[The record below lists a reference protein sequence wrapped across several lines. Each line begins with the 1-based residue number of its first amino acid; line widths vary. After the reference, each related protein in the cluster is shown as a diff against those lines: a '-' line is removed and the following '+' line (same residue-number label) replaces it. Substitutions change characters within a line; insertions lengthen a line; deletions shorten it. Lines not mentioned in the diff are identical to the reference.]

1 MRPTFI
7 AAACLALA
15 CQGRRVQNKELFKSV
30 SSSVP
35 IDTEGVS
42 SHRKDESATPSPT
55 DSSGL
60 LLAQNPVS
68 AINRIGATQNVA
80 RSAAS
85 NMRGAEVLERGPE
98 IATEEK
104 VPTFNPYAS
113 KGFDRT
119 RSKFSH
125 SPQSSISVPAYGMP
139 LPMEPATSRIEDD
152 AVSNPKKVLRSGA
165 VDIQDA
171 TSQSKRGWGRP
182 IVAGIIAVF
191 VAGIGI
197 ATRRKAAS
205 KEDDLERGDT
215 HETAPLLSVAK
226 VASPAKESCPP
237 DNSTKP
243 LLIVTKDAFP
253 AKESCPPADSV
264 KVSTLQSVM
273 ERLPYLAMPV
283 SASVA
288 RDVSSDLVITR
299 AEENASTEGEKEIA
313 GSVMPDQKKAADAK
327 RAWMKI
333 LRDERRARRQKR
345 LSYLKAMKKMRLQRL
360 KAERERMK
368 RKMQTDFGIAPD
380 PGLEKRNAQDRNE
393 GTVPQRGFE
402 AKEPHRQLSLAMR
415 LLRIAI
421 RARKMRRVRRTR

>member
-7 AAACLALA
+7 AVACLALA

-42 SHRKDESATPSPT
+42 SHRKDESAIPPPT

-60 LLAQNPVS
+60 LLAQNPAN

-191 VAGIGI
+191 VVGVGI

-226 VASPAKESCPP
+226 VASPAKESRLP
-237 DNSTKP
+237 DDSAKP
-243 LLIVTKDAFP
+243 LLSVVKDAIP
-253 AKESCPPADSV
+253 AKESGTPDDSM
-264 KVSTLQSVM
+264 KVSTLQ
-273 ERLPYLAMPV
+273 
-283 SASVA
+283 SVA

-299 AEENASTEGEKEIA
+299 AEANAFTEAEKDIA
-313 GSVMPDQKKAADAK
+313 GIAMPDQKKAADAK
-327 RAWMKI
+327 RAWMKM

-368 RKMQTDFGIAPD
+368 RKMQTDFGIALD

-393 GTVPQRGFE
+393 GTVPQRGLE

>member
-1 MRPTFI
+1 
-7 AAACLALA
+7 
-15 CQGRRVQNKELFKSV
+15 
-30 SSSVP
+30 
-35 IDTEGVS
+35 
-42 SHRKDESATPSPT
+42 
-55 DSSGL
+55 
-60 LLAQNPVS
+60 LAQNPAN

-191 VAGIGI
+191 VVGVGI

-226 VASPAKESCPP
+226 VASPAKESRLP
-237 DNSTKP
+237 DDSAKP
-243 LLIVTKDAFP
+243 LLSVVKDAIP
-253 AKESCPPADSV
+253 AKESGTPDDSM
-264 KVSTLQSVM
+264 KVSTLQ
-273 ERLPYLAMPV
+273 
-283 SASVA
+283 SVA

-299 AEENASTEGEKEIA
+299 AEANAFTEAEKDIA
-313 GSVMPDQKKAADAK
+313 GIAMPDQKKAADAK
-327 RAWMKI
+327 RAWMKM

-368 RKMQTDFGIAPD
+368 RKMQTDFGIALD

-393 GTVPQRGFE
+393 GTVPQRGLE